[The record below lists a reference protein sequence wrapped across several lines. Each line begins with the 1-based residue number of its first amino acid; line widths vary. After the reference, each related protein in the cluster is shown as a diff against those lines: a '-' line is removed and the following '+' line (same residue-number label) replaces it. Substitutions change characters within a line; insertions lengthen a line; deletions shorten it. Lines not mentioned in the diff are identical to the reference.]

1 MASTTLVSNPILYS
15 YRRCPYAMR
24 ARMALAYAG
33 IPVEIREISLREK
46 PLSMLAIS
54 PKGTVPVLQYED
66 LVLEQSLDI
75 MKWALSQHDPD
86 AWITDE
92 NSAKAIALINAN
104 DGPFKKLLDQY
115 KYPDKFPN
123 TNVTDVLA
131 EALEEHLRPLNAQ
144 LSETKFV
151 LGPKLSIADVAIFPF
166 IRQFH
171 MIDES
176 FFGLNQLDALKRW
189 LNGRIESKLFL
200 SVMQKYPVWHD
211 VPSEKS

>member
-1 MASTTLVSNPILYS
+1 
-15 YRRCPYAMR
+15 
-24 ARMALAYAG
+24 MALAYAG
-33 IPVEIREISLREK
+33 ISVEIREISLREK

-115 KYPDKFPN
+115 KYPEKFPN
-123 TNVTDVLA
+123 INVADVLE
-131 EALEEHLRPLNAQ
+131 EALEKHLRSLNVQ

-176 FFGLNQLDALKRW
+176 FFSLNQLDALKRW
-189 LNGRIESKLFL
+189 LNGCIESKLFL

-211 VPSEKS
+211 VSSEKS

>member
-1 MASTTLVSNPILYS
+1 
-15 YRRCPYAMR
+15 
-24 ARMALAYAG
+24 
-33 IPVEIREISLREK
+33 
-46 PLSMLAIS
+46 
-54 PKGTVPVLQYED
+54 
-66 LVLEQSLDI
+66 
-75 MKWALSQHDPD
+75 
-86 AWITDE
+86 
-92 NSAKAIALINAN
+92 
-104 DGPFKKLLDQY
+104 
-115 KYPDKFPN
+115 
-123 TNVTDVLA
+123 
-131 EALEEHLRPLNAQ
+131 LNAQ